1 MSPRRPTTGDDDV
14 DALIDRI
21 VERSGTDHGT
31 VAVDLLTSA
40 YEMIA
45 GGTDRLDL
53 KITATAVGELGDA
66 FSMFQPHRGL
76 HKVTVFGSARTQPDD
91 PLFDLAVDV
100 GHRFAQAGWMVV
112 TGAGPG
118 IMLAANQGAGRD
130 MSFGVDLALP
140 FEVEPNPVLHGDPK
154 LVEMRY
160 FFTRKL
166 MLMKESQGFVALPG
180 GLGTQDETFEL
191 LTLQQTGKAEP
202 TPVVLLDQPG
212 GTYWSHWVDYLKA
225 ELEDRGMI
233 HESDHELY
241 IVTDDPAAAVTEI
254 RAFWSNHHS
263 IRYVGDRLVMRMH
276 RPVTDHAL
284 EEINERFEHLVDDGR
299 IVRSRPYRPEVETDD
314 HLDLHR
320 LSFRY
325 SRRHYGRLEPLIR
338 AINAGAAVD

>member
-1 MSPRRPTTGDDDV
+1 MAPQRSSTGDAELDE
-14 DALIDRI
+14 LIDRI
-21 VERSGTDHGT
+21 VERSGSQHPT
-31 VAVDLLTSA
+31 VATDLLTA
-40 YEMIA
+40 ATTMIA
-45 GGTDRLDL
+45 GDTDRLDL
-53 KITATAVGELGDA
+53 KITSTAVAELGAA
-66 FSMFQPHRGL
+66 FDMFQPHRSR

-91 PLFDLAVDV
+91 PLFELAVDV
-100 GHRFAQAGWMVV
+100 GRRFAEAGWMVV

-140 FEVEPNPVLHGDPK
+140 FEVEPNPVLHGDSK

-202 TPVVLLDQPG
+202 TPVVLLDAPG
-212 GTYWSHWVDYLKA
+212 GTYWTHWVDYVKA
-225 ELEDRGMI
+225 ELEARGMI

-254 RAFWSNHHS
+254 GAFWSNHHS
-263 IRYVGDRLVMRMH
+263 IRYVGDRLVMRMQ

-284 EEINERFEHLVDDGR
+284 DEINERFGHLVNEGK

-338 AINAGAAVD
+338 AINAGASAE